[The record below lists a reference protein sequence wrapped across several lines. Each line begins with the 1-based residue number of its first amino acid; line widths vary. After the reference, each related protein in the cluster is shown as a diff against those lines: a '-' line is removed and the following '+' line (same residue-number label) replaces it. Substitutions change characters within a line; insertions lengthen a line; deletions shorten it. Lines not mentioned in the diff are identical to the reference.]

1 MFRSAK
7 NEPTLDPD
15 FLLVAY
21 CSGYFPM
28 ASSRAGSIEWF
39 SPDPRAIIPLDSFRV
54 SRSLKRVI
62 RQKLFDVRVD
72 TSFERVM
79 RSCAEREETW
89 ISEQIIAAYSELHRR
104 GFGHSIE
111 CWHNQELVG
120 GLYGVAI
127 RGAFFGE
134 SMFSRKTDASKVA
147 LAYLVERMKLR
158 GYELLD
164 TQFMTEHLRAFGTVE
179 VPRQLY
185 LQMLSRALELDC
197 TFTEH

>member
-28 ASSRAGSIEWF
+28 ASSRAASIEWI
-39 SPDPRAIIPLDSFRV
+39 SPDPRAIIPLESFRV

-62 RQKLFDVRVD
+62 RQKLYDVRVD

-89 ISEQIIAAYSELHRR
+89 ISEQIIVAYSELHRR

-147 LAYLVERMKLR
+147 LAYLVERMKQC

-164 TQFMTEHLRAFGTVE
+164 TQFMTEHLRAFGTIE

-185 LQMLSRALELDC
+185 LQMLSRALELEC
-197 TFTEH
+197 TFAEH